1 MTESTLVASPKG
13 IKLERNTDPS
23 VVFINWP
30 VDDARASFCDLLDR
44 TDFSHFKLAFFDPL
58 MFALDHGFWTQGHD
72 ISDVSY
78 VSFQEKEFMRY
89 LADVKAASDTLRAF
103 LRNDGVLIVRSNLPK
118 SFIKVRKRSSTGTMK
133 YTESVISTFF
143 WFYDLLGALSLN
155 YCQAK
160 TLKYIQP
167 KNPLREVLGN
177 VAVQCVQTVNS
188 VTGGKLEIV
197 AGSGVSTRSAAIAR
211 ITFDPQPG
219 QAYLI
224 PRFLIKEEYKLLIDA
239 FEQIYQGRRSGSVR
253 PHWLRYYESQ
263 LRDFSPYRPHMK
275 EIELQLEALQKRQTS
290 LQRKQDKFNGLA
302 DLLFEND
309 TELETAV
316 RVALEIIGFECKA
329 VPGSRKAVSF
339 DARPAGDRSTRLTVR
354 AVGTESGP
362 VTLGEIKKL
371 STAIAAST
379 SAITAKGLLVSNALR
394 TTRPDQREQWFDE
407 DVIEEA
413 RRQDFCLM
421 PSLVLFTMAC
431 YVMTRL
437 NAENIEDL
445 KNSLRRDII
454 RCDSLF
460 VLSKKKYAI

>member
-1 MTESTLVASPKG
+1 MTESTLVASPEG
-13 IKLERNTDPS
+13 VKLERNTGPS
-23 VVFINWP
+23 VVFINWLAG
-30 VDDARASFCDLLDR
+30 DARVSFCDLLDR
-44 TDFSHFKLAFFDPL
+44 TDFSHCKLAFFDPL
-58 MFALDHGFWTQGHD
+58 IFAQDHGFWTKGHE
-72 ISDVSY
+72 ISDISY

-89 LADVKAASDTLRAF
+89 LADVKTASDTLRAF
-103 LRNDGVLIVRSNLPK
+103 LQNDGVLIVRANLPK

-133 YTESVISTFF
+133 YTESVVSTFF
-143 WFYDLLGALSLN
+143 WLDDLLGALSLN

-160 TLKYIQP
+160 TLKYIQS
-167 KNPLREVLGN
+167 KNPLREALGD

-197 AGSGVSTRSAAIAR
+197 ACGGSIRSAAIAR

-224 PRFLIKEEYKLLIDA
+224 PRFLIKEEYKFLIEA
-239 FEQIYQGRRSGSVR
+239 FEQIYQGRRFGSVR
-253 PHWLRYYESQ
+253 PQWLRYYESQ

-275 EIELQLEALQKRQTS
+275 EIELQLEALQKRQAS

-302 DLLFEND
+302 NLLFEND

-316 RVALEIIGFECKA
+316 RVALEILGFECKA
-329 VPGSRKAVSF
+329 APGSRKAAAF
-339 DARPAGDRSTRLTVR
+339 EARPVGDRSTRLTVR
-354 AVGTESGP
+354 AVGTDSGP
-362 VTLGEIKKL
+362 VTLGEVRKL

-379 SAITAKGLLVSNALR
+379 SAVTAKGLLVSNSLR
-394 TTRPDQREQWFDE
+394 TIQPEHRETWFDE
-407 DVIEEA
+407 KALEEA

-431 YVMTRL
+431 YVMSRL
-437 NAENIEDL
+437 DADNIEDL

-454 RCDSLF
+454 QCDSLF
-460 VLSKKKYAI
+460 ILSRRKYAV